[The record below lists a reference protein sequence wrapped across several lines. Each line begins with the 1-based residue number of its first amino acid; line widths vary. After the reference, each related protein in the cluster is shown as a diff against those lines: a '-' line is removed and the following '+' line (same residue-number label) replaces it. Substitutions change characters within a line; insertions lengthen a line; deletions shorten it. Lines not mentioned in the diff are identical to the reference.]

1 MSASAYSKTIDQL
14 RAESRTWLVTGAA
27 GFIGSHLVESL
38 LNLGQRVVGIDNFLT
53 GRRGNLEDAQA
64 RAGAQARERFRFIE
78 GSVCDFAVCLEA
90 CRGVDFVLHEAGFV
104 SVPLSIEDPLTCNAV
119 NVDGFLN
126 MLVAAHKAGVKRLVY
141 ASSSAVYGDDKTMP
155 QIESK
160 IGRPLSPYGTSKLID
175 ELYADVFFK
184 NHRFGAV
191 GLRYFNVFGPRQ
203 NPAGGYAAV
212 IPQWI
217 SSLVAGRECHIHG
230 DGTITRD
237 FCHVDNVVQANILA
251 ATTANPAA
259 CGDVFNVA
267 LGGQIT
273 LTQLY
278 DMIAGKLAKI
288 APGAAALK
296 PVYGPQRPGDIIH
309 SGADIAK
316 IRQALGYDPSVSVDA
331 GLKET
336 VAWYLHPQTF
346 TT

>member
-1 MSASAYSKTIDQL
+1 MSAYAKTIGQL
-14 RAESRTWLVTGAA
+14 QAEPRTWLVTGAA

-38 LNLGQRVVGIDNFLT
+38 LKLGQRVVGLDNFST
-53 GRRGNLEDAQA
+53 GNPHNLAEAQA

-78 GSVCDFAVCLEA
+78 GSVSDFTVCSEA
-90 CRGVDFVLHEAGFV
+90 CHGVDYVLHEAGFI
-104 SVPLSIEDPLTCNAV
+104 SVPQSIEDPLTCNAV

-126 MLVAAHKAGVKRLVY
+126 MLVAAQRAGVRRLVY
-141 ASSSAVYGDDKTMP
+141 ASSSAVYGDDKSMP

-160 IGRPLSPYGTSKLID
+160 IGRPLSPYGTSKLMD

-203 NPAGGYAAV
+203 NPGGGYAAV

-217 SSLVAGRECHIHG
+217 SSLVAGRECHING

-259 CGDVFNVA
+259 FGDVFNVA
-267 LGGQIT
+267 LGGQTT

-278 DMIAGKLAKI
+278 DLIVGKLSKI
-288 APGAAALK
+288 SPQAAALK
-296 PVYGPQRPGDIIH
+296 PVYGPPRPGDIIH
-309 SGADIAK
+309 SGADISK
-316 IRQALGYDPSVSVDA
+316 IRHALGYDPSVSVDE
-331 GLKET
+331 GLEET
-336 VAWYLHPQTF
+336 VSWYASLPAPAGA
-346 TT
+346 